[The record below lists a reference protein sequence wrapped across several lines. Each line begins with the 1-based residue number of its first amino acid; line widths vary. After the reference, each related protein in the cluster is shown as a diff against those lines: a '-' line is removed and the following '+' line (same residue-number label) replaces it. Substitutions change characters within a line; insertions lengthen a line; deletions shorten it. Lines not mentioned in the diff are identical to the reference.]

1 MKKDISVIIQGP
13 LDNQT
18 YEAIDSYT
26 DQGFDE
32 IIVSTWEDS
41 NLTYLEK
48 TKNDY
53 KLIVSEYNLDN
64 HNYNNEGYRYF
75 QSVTI
80 NEACKKATNKYCLKT
95 RTDELY
101 PNLDR
106 MISNLND

>member
-41 NLTYLEK
+41 DLAYLER

-53 KLIVSEYNLDN
+53 HLIVSEYDIDST
-64 HNYNNEGYRYF
+64 YNNEGYRYF
-75 QSVTI
+75 QSTTI
-80 NEACKKATNKYCLKT
+80 NKACQKATKKYC
-95 RTDELY
+95 
-101 PNLDR
+101 
-106 MISNLND
+106 